1 MARQSVLGKRDQR
14 GKICFEPKI
23 RASQPR
29 QNGLLVWMRT
39 QNQGRVQRR
48 DGELEQSDGR
58 SKAHSSKR
66 SDETELSTDSSR
78 DERRAASSRPQI
90 EANNKKRD
98 RRVGAEEECG
108 PLGVSMKMRGGL

>member
-39 QNQGRVQRR
+39 QNQGRLQRR
-48 DGELEQSDGR
+48 DGELEQSDGS

-66 SDETELSTDSSR
+66 SDETELSKGSSR
-78 DERRAASSRPQI
+78 DERRAASSRPQT
-90 EANNKKRD
+90 EANKKGD

-108 PLGVSMKMRGGL
+108 PLGVSMKIRGGL